1 MEEFLDSVEQ
11 ERFKKDTENLLRY
24 SNLSIEE
31 LRAIRSL
38 ADDRNIVM
46 KEVDSGSAVVV
57 WDRDDYVKE
66 AKKKLDD
73 ENVYRKVNY
82 NEKLQSELV
91 DKSNY
96 FFKELE
102 RYVFRIKL

>member
-46 KEVDSGSAVVV
+46 KEVGSGSAVVV

-66 AKKKLDD
+66 AKKQLDD